1 MKKTNIYGFGYLEPA
16 DRTGELLDMDQRRFQ
31 AIENNLLHLYTI
43 FGNGVLEDGN
53 TASWLIQPPID
64 ATSTTL
70 SVYITPG
77 EGHIAWKYAKT
88 IVNTTVELPFPIGG
102 VYPITY
108 WIYATATETT
118 PELSSVE
125 FIASLTEINNPNYYV
140 GLGGVTV
147 ENDGTNITYTVHNTT
162 DYGRTVISLFAT
174 LSARIN
180 AHKHIGGT
188 RNPSPID
195 LGAHVQG
202 KLSGTYISDLDA
214 STITSG
220 TLAAERLPQ
229 IDHETLSN
237 KGTLTHPEIDSLL
250 TALGDPANSRLS
262 DVFTANM
269 MQLALALKKQSG
281 LRDIDKNLINTI
293 IYIPGFTPNDSYIS
307 YYSTWAGSGLSAI
320 SRPYVPEDIDL
331 ATIDKANHQIIGG
344 AATAANSDSE
354 IWTSNTDFTSAFNA
368 TNEESETGDATLR
381 SRNIDIVGTG
391 TSSYFTLSKPYRYEK
406 LSDSTIS
413 SANGWKYGLT
423 VTQSSSGGGS
433 NNIIKEYLYLEFA
446 NGNTK
451 DYSDRNKL
459 ALKYTTALTGASEI
473 PDIECFLVFAD
484 GTGTAVNFENGQSI
498 YVSSAASLHDTTAK
512 PNPGSFY
519 EEFDLDEFAVADDRK
534 EVIGFGISY
543 DIKTLDPAGVE
554 WTFGLTVPTSLEM
567 PSRVNAARLA
577 ANPPDT
583 TGCLFVWN
591 DLYYD
596 DEGILIF
603 RFDGNT
609 PYPLYNLVTW
619 DIDEPLETN
628 TYYEVSTRVENTT
641 LLLNG
646 KSPSIVNPSNNQIS
660 ASNNTGRYI
669 DIIYKI
675 YPTSTLLEAP
685 NVNSVQL
692 HFTSTAVSAAPKEWN
707 TNADFDTGRTFTNI
721 LYPTSNGRLE
731 LADKSEVGYFK
742 YIKHTDGLGAY
753 LKGLDGVE
761 TATEYVNLSDL
772 YTTPVQAFNHSVRK
786 GLEKPRDAYVVTS
799 NKHII
804 FADTDNDRIVEVDA
818 TGSFVKALQ
827 GNIRLK
833 RNPRDLVALC
843 AQYNPDLGKL
853 WIAFSQYINSPTNLS
868 NISIS
873 SGSQVLNFNS
883 TLITVALFDT
893 VTSLNDNISKSATLQ
908 VTFTGAAKSQLDSWS
923 GAIYV
928 NIGSGVIS
936 TNGNDGLSFTAGTG
950 TTNSNNG
957 TNLPSYIDGT
967 IKLYKNIGSGDFAS
981 AEFVSFTGLITD
993 TGATFDE
1000 GDFNENGSID
1010 TTLIGPDEA
1019 IPAQIPV
1026 FVGNVVYDNIYSP
1039 LSIQVIESGQWVV
1052 AMVGSNSVK
1061 RYSSALAAVESKT
1074 ISTSF
1079 VSFTEG
1085 KGGSAYLID
1094 NPSDLTN
1101 RNLLIAAPAATG
1113 TSSASGKVLL
1123 INQNNSGNTVIT
1135 TINAPD
1141 VDAVRALPDSTN
1153 NFYWVALNDTSANGI
1168 NSRLVKYDINGNI
1181 LSDWSGSSEVTL
1193 THPVGLQFTPNGDI
1207 LVSE

>member
-43 FGNGVLEDGN
+43 FGNGVLEDGS
-53 TASWLIQPPID
+53 TASWLIQPPVD

-88 IVNTTVELPFPIGG
+88 IINTTVELPFPVGG

-118 PELSSVE
+118 PESSTVE
-125 FIASLTEINNPNYYV
+125 FIASLVEINNPNYYV

-147 ENDGTNITYTVHNTT
+147 NNDGTNITYTVHNTA
-162 DYGRTVISLFAT
+162 DYGRVVISLFAT

-195 LGAHVQG
+195 LSAHVQG
-202 KLSGTYISDLDA
+202 KLSGNFISDLDA
-214 STITSG
+214 SSITTG

-229 IDHETLSN
+229 IDHDTLSN

-250 TALGDPANSRLS
+250 AALGDPANSRLS
-262 DVFTANM
+262 DLFTANM
-269 MQLALALKKQSG
+269 LQLALALKKQSG
-281 LRDIDKNLINTI
+281 LSNVDKNLINSI
-293 IYIPGFTPNDSYIS
+293 FYIPGYNPNDSYIS
-307 YYSTWAGSGLSAI
+307 YYSTWAGAGLSAV
-320 SRPYVPEDIDL
+320 SRPYVPVAIDL
-331 ATIDKANHQIIGG
+331 ATINKANHQIIGG

-368 TNEESETGDATLR
+368 TNQESETGDASLR
-381 SRNIDIVGTG
+381 SRNVEIVGTG
-391 TSSYFTLSKPYRYEK
+391 ASSYFTLSKPYRYEK
-406 LSDSTIS
+406 LSDATIS
-413 SANGWKYGLT
+413 TSTGWKYGLT
-423 VTQSSSGGGS
+423 VTQASSGGGS

-446 NGNTK
+446 NGTTK
-451 DYSDRNKL
+451 DYSNRNKL
-459 ALKYTTALTGASEI
+459 ALKYTTSLTGASEI
-473 PDIECFLVFAD
+473 PDIECYLVFAD
-484 GTGTAVNFENGQSI
+484 GTGTAVNFDNGTTI
-498 YVSSAASLHDTTAK
+498 YRSATATLHNATAK

-519 EEFDLDEFAVADDRK
+519 EEFDLDEFASSDNRT

-554 WTFGLTVPTSLEM
+554 WTFGLAIPTSLEL
-567 PSRVNAARLA
+567 PSRVNNARLA

-619 DIDEPLETN
+619 DIIEPLETN
-628 TYYEVSTRVENTT
+628 TYYEVSTRVENTV

-646 KSPSIVNPSNNQIS
+646 KAASVVNPVNNQIS

-669 DIIYKI
+669 DIIFKI
-675 YPTSTLLEAP
+675 YPTTTLLEAP

-692 HFTSTAVSAAPKEWN
+692 HFTSTAVSATPKEWD
-707 TNADFDTGRTFTNI
+707 TNNDFDTGRTFTNI

-731 LADKSEVGYFK
+731 LADKSEVGFFK

-753 LKGLDGVE
+753 LKGNEGAE
-761 TATEYVNLSDL
+761 SATEYVNLSDL

-786 GLEKPRDAYVVTS
+786 GLEKPRDAYVITS

-804 FADTDNDRIVEVDA
+804 FADTDNDRVVEVDA

-833 RNPRDLVALC
+833 RNPRDLVALS
-843 AQYNPDLGKL
+843 AQYNPTLGKL
-853 WIAFSQYINSPTNLS
+853 WISFSQYIKSPTNLS

-873 SGSQVLNFNS
+873 SGSQVLNFSS

-893 VTSLNDNISKSATLQ
+893 VTSLNDNTSKSATLQ
-908 VTFTGAAKSQLDSWS
+908 VTFTGAAKLQVDSWS

-928 NIGSGVIS
+928 NIGSGVIE
-936 TNGNDGLSFTAGTG
+936 TNGNDGISFTSGTG

-957 TNLPSYIDGT
+957 TNLPNYIDGT
-967 IKLYKNIGSGDFAS
+967 IKLYKNIGSGDFVS
-981 AEFVSFTGLITD
+981 TEFVSFTGLVTD
-993 TGATFDE
+993 AGVTFGQ
-1000 GDFNENGSID
+1000 GDFNQNGSID

-1019 IPAQIPV
+1019 IPAQVPV
-1026 FVGNVVYDNIYSP
+1026 FVGNVVFDNIYSP

-1061 RYSSALAAVESKT
+1061 RYSSALSPIESKT
-1074 ISTSF
+1074 IATSF
-1079 VSFTEG
+1079 VTFTEG

-1101 RNLLIAAPAATG
+1101 RNLLIAAPASTG
-1113 TSSASGKVLL
+1113 TSSTSGKVLL
-1123 INQNNSGNTVIT
+1123 INQNNDGNTVIT
-1135 TINAPD
+1135 TINTPD

-1153 NFYWVALNDTSANGI
+1153 NFYWAALNDTSSSGI

-1193 THPVGLQFTPNGDI
+1193 SHPVGLQFTPNGDI

>member
-1 MKKTNIYGFGYLEPA
+1 M
-16 DRTGELLDMDQRRFQ
+16 
-31 AIENNLLHLYTI
+31 
-43 FGNGVLEDGN
+43 
-53 TASWLIQPPID
+53 
-64 ATSTTL
+64 
-70 SVYITPG
+70 
-77 EGHIAWKYAKT
+77 
-88 IVNTTVELPFPIGG
+88 
-102 VYPITY
+102 
-108 WIYATATETT
+108 
-118 PELSSVE
+118 
-125 FIASLTEINNPNYYV
+125 
-140 GLGGVTV
+140 
-147 ENDGTNITYTVHNTT
+147 
-162 DYGRTVISLFAT
+162 
-174 LSARIN
+174 
-180 AHKHIGGT
+180 
-188 RNPSPID
+188 
-195 LGAHVQG
+195 
-202 KLSGTYISDLDA
+202 
-214 STITSG
+214 
-220 TLAAERLPQ
+220 
-229 IDHETLSN
+229 
-237 KGTLTHPEIDSLL
+237 
-250 TALGDPANSRLS
+250 
-262 DVFTANM
+262 
-269 MQLALALKKQSG
+269 
-281 LRDIDKNLINTI
+281 
-293 IYIPGFTPNDSYIS
+293 
-307 YYSTWAGSGLSAI
+307 
-320 SRPYVPEDIDL
+320 
-331 ATIDKANHQIIGG
+331 
-344 AATAANSDSE
+344 
-354 IWTSNTDFTSAFNA
+354 
-368 TNEESETGDATLR
+368 
-381 SRNIDIVGTG
+381 
-391 TSSYFTLSKPYRYEK
+391 
-406 LSDSTIS
+406 
-413 SANGWKYGLT
+413 
-423 VTQSSSGGGS
+423 
-433 NNIIKEYLYLEFA
+433 
-446 NGNTK
+446 
-451 DYSDRNKL
+451 
-459 ALKYTTALTGASEI
+459 
-473 PDIECFLVFAD
+473 
-484 GTGTAVNFENGQSI
+484 
-498 YVSSAASLHDTTAK
+498 
-512 PNPGSFY
+512 
-519 EEFDLDEFAVADDRK
+519 
-534 EVIGFGISY
+534 
-543 DIKTLDPAGVE
+543 
-554 WTFGLTVPTSLEM
+554 
-567 PSRVNAARLA
+567 
-577 ANPPDT
+577 
-583 TGCLFVWN
+583 
-591 DLYYD
+591 
-596 DEGILIF
+596 
-603 RFDGNT
+603 
-609 PYPLYNLVTW
+609 
-619 DIDEPLETN
+619 
-628 TYYEVSTRVENTT
+628 
-641 LLLNG
+641 
-646 KSPSIVNPSNNQIS
+646 
-660 ASNNTGRYI
+660 
-669 DIIYKI
+669 
-675 YPTSTLLEAP
+675 
-685 NVNSVQL
+685 

-818 TGSFVKALQ
+818 TGLFVKALQ

>member
-43 FGNGVLEDGN
+43 FGNGVLEDGS

-64 ATSTTL
+64 ATSSTL
-70 SVYITPG
+70 SVYITSG

-118 PELSSVE
+118 PESSTVE
-125 FIASLTEINNPNYYV
+125 FIASLIEINNPNYYV

-147 ENDGTNITYTVHNTT
+147 NNDGTNITYTVHNTS

-202 KLSGTYISDLDA
+202 KLSGAFISDLDA
-214 STITSG
+214 GSITAG

-250 TALGDPANSRLS
+250 AALGDPVNSRLS
-262 DVFTANM
+262 DIFTANM
-269 MQLALALKKQSG
+269 LQLALALKKQAG
-281 LRDIDKNLINTI
+281 LREVDKNLINSI
-293 IYIPGFTPNDSYIS
+293 FYIPGYNPNDSYVS
-307 YYSTWAGSGLSAI
+307 YYSTWAGAGLSAV
-320 SRPYVPEDIDL
+320 SRPYVPVDIDL
-331 ATIDKANHQIIGG
+331 ATIDKANHQIVGG
-344 AATAANSDSE
+344 SATAANSDTE

-368 TNEESETGDATLR
+368 TDQESETGDASLR
-381 SRNIDIVGTG
+381 SRNVDVVGTG
-391 TSSYFTLSKPYRYEK
+391 ASAYFTLSKPYRYEK

-413 SANGWKYGLT
+413 TATGWKYGLT
-423 VTQSSSGGGS
+423 VTQASSGGGS
-433 NNIIKEYLYLEFA
+433 NNIIKEYLYLEFG
-446 NGNTK
+446 NGTTK

-473 PDIECFLVFAD
+473 PDIECYLVFAD
-484 GTGTAVNFENGQSI
+484 GTGTAVNFENGTTI
-498 YVSSAASLHDTTAK
+498 YVSSNAPLHDTTAR

-519 EEFDLDEFAVADDRK
+519 DEFDLDEFDTADNRK

-543 DIKTLDPAGVE
+543 DLKTLDPAGVE
-554 WTFGLTVPTSLEM
+554 WTFGLTVPTSLEI
-567 PSRVNAARLA
+567 PSRVNSARLA

-596 DEGILIF
+596 EEGILIF
-603 RFDGNT
+603 RFDGNS

-619 DIDEPLETN
+619 DIVEPLETN
-628 TYYEVSTRVENTT
+628 TYHEVSTRVENSI

-646 KSPSIVNPSNNQIS
+646 KAPTVVNSNTNQIS
-660 ASNNTGRYI
+660 SSNNTGRYI

-675 YPTSTLLEAP
+675 YPTTTLLESP
-685 NVNSVQL
+685 IVNSVQL

-707 TNADFDTGRTFTNI
+707 TNGDFDSGRTFTNI
-721 LYPTSNGRLE
+721 LYPASSGRLE
-731 LADKSEVGYFK
+731 LADKSEVGFFK

-753 LKGLDGVE
+753 LKGNDGAE
-761 TATEYVNLSDL
+761 STTEYVNLSDL
-772 YTTPVQAFNHSVRK
+772 YTTPVQAFDHSVRK
-786 GLEKPRDAYVVTS
+786 GLEKPRDAYVITS

-804 FADTDNDRIVEVDA
+804 FADTDNDRVVEVDS
-818 TGSFVKALQ
+818 TGSFVKAIQ

-833 RNPRDLVALC
+833 RNPRDLVALT
-843 AQYNPDLGKL
+843 AQYNPTLGKL
-853 WIAFSQYINSPTNLS
+853 WVSFSQYIKSPTNLS

-883 TLITVALFDT
+883 SLITVSLFDT
-893 VTSLNDNISKSATLQ
+893 VTSLNDNTSKSATLQ
-908 VTFTGAAKSQLDSWS
+908 VIFSGAAKSQVDSWT

-928 NIGSGVIS
+928 NIGSGVIEV
-936 TNGNDGLSFTAGTG
+936 NGNDGVSFTAGTG

-957 TNLPSYIDGT
+957 TNLPDYIDGT
-967 IKLYKNIGSGDFAS
+967 IKLYKNIGTGDFDS
-981 AEFVSFTGLITD
+981 SEFVSFTGLVTD
-993 TGATFDE
+993 TTTAFGQ
-1000 GDFNENGSID
+1000 GDFNENGTID

-1019 IPAQIPV
+1019 IPAQVPV
-1026 FVGNVVYDNIYSP
+1026 FVGNVVFDNIYSP
-1039 LSIQVIESGQWVV
+1039 ISIQVIESGQWVV
-1052 AMVGSNSVK
+1052 AMVGVNSVK
-1061 RYSSALAAVESKT
+1061 RYSSALASVDSKA

-1079 VSFTEG
+1079 VTFTEG
-1085 KGGSAYLID
+1085 KCGSAYLID
-1094 NPSDLTN
+1094 NPTDLTN

-1113 TSSASGKVLL
+1113 ASSTSGKVII

-1135 TINAPD
+1135 TINTPD
-1141 VDAVRALPDSTN
+1141 TDAVRALPDSTN
-1153 NFYWVALNDTSANGI
+1153 NYYWVALDDTSANGI
-1168 NSRLVKYDINGNI
+1168 NSRLVKYDINGNV

-1193 THPVGLQFTPNGDI
+1193 AHPVGLQFTPNGDI